1 MFCKR
6 LNGKSWIFHS
16 SVLVG
21 SLWCLFLP
29 AAAGAELQ
37 KVKAGLVVEV
47 TLTSEKVY
55 DDPFNEVHLDA
66 VFTGPDGTQLRVPGF
81 WGGADRWCFRYSSNK
96 TGRHGWRTECS
107 DTANTKLHGVAGKV
121 EVVPYAG
128 DNPLYRHGPLKVA
141 EDRHHFEHRDGTPF
155 FWLGDTWW
163 KGLCKRIPWEG
174 FQKLTADRKAKGF
187 TVVQI
192 VAGTYP
198 DEQPFDPRWENE
210 GGMPYEK
217 DYARINPA
225 YFDYADRRIHHL
237 VESGIVPAI
246 VGGWYWHLPSIGEA
260 KMKKHWR
267 YLIARYGAYPTVWII
282 GGESAGKTW
291 TEIARYARSIDPYH
305 RLVTMHPHSSGRR
318 AVTDETV
325 LDFDMLQTGHSHI
338 WKGRAY
344 AVPNAVAK
352 VTSHFSKTPAMP
364 VVVGEAVYEGH
375 MLVNHQ
381 DVQRLM
387 FWTCM
392 MNGAAGHTYGAG
404 GIWQMN
410 SETERGS
417 AYEFTP
423 WHVAMHYPGSYQ
435 LGLGKRLLE
444 QYQWW
449 RFEPHPEWV
458 EPHSTVLLEPHQEWY
473 DENKKWEASGGRY
486 DLPYAAG
493 IPNEV
498 RFIYIPGHTY
508 DWSAPV
514 VKHLEPG
521 VTYHAYY
528 FNPASG
534 RKHDL
539 GKVGA
544 DDFVTPPSST
554 KKVFEDNFNSGRKSA
569 WVDQGT
575 PTHVKN
581 GRLFG
586 GKGMWTVLKDVK
598 ASDLIASVEAQ
609 SDAEAGIMLRYY
621 DTDNYLVGLYTPSLK
636 SIYLHERKNGNWGPG
651 FGSVPVP
658 EIGPNIRLTAEAY
671 GSYASLVVTD
681 GNRKYSTPAVKVVNK
696 TPGSVGV
703 WHFQIGDTQAFD
715 NFELHR
721 AVAAD
726 SGENRKCLSE
736 DMRPLLTADFS
747 WSPTMDDAI
756 YYVGSGRVR
765 HQGLPAPQD
774 WVLVLERIE

>member
-6 LNGKSWIFHS
+6 LNGKLWIVCS

-81 WGGADRWCFRYSSNK
+81 WGGADRWCFRYSSSK

-305 RLVTMHPHSSGRR
+305 RLVTMHPHDSGRR

-325 LDFDMLQTGHSHI
+325 LDFDMLQTGHGN
-338 WKGRAY
+338 WGA
-344 AVPNAVAK
+344 APNTVAK
-352 VTSHFSKTPAMP
+352 VSSHVSKIPSMP
-364 VVVGEAVYEGH
+364 VVDGEVVYERH
-375 MLVNHQ
+375 LQTNFD
-381 DVQRLM
+381 DVQRFM
-387 FWTCM
+387 FWASMLT
-392 MNGAAGHTYGAG
+392 GAAGHTYGAG

-410 SETERGS
+410 SGTVRGS

-423 WHVAMHYPGSYQ
+423 WHEAMHFPGSTQ

-444 QYQWW
+444 RYPWW

-458 EPHSTVLLEPHQEWY
+458 DSHSTVLLEPHKEWY
-473 DENKKWEASGGRY
+473 DANKRWSARRGKY

-498 RFIYIPGHTY
+498 RFIYIPGHIY
-508 DWSAPV
+508 NWSAPV
-514 VKHLEPG
+514 VKNLEPG
-521 VTYHAYY
+521 VAYHAYY
-528 FNPASG
+528 FDPVSG
-534 RKHDL
+534 REHDL
-539 GKVGA
+539 GQVGA
-544 DDFVTPPSST
+544 SVESPTSTKRIFEDDFDDG
-554 KKVFEDNFNSGRKSA
+554 KKSA
-569 WVDQGT
+569 WVDRGT
-575 PTHVKN
+575 STRTQN
-581 GRLFG
+581 GRLIG
-586 GKGMWTVLKDVK
+586 SSGMWTVLKDVK
-598 ASDLIASVEAQ
+598 EANLIASVE
-609 SDAEAGIMLRYY
+609 SESKAEAGIMLRYY
-621 DTDNYLVGLYTPSLK
+621 DVDNYLVGLYTPTQK
-636 SIYLHERKNGNWGPG
+636 SIFIHERKKGEWGPQLG
-651 FGSVPVP
+651 YVSVPR
-658 EIGPNIRLTAEAY
+658 IGPKVHLVAEAY
-671 GSYASLVVTD
+671 GSYVALLVTD
-681 GNRKYSTPAVKVVNK
+681 GKRTYSTPPVKVK
-696 TPGSVGV
+696 SKAPGSVGV
-703 WHFQIGDTQAFD
+703 WHFHTGDTQVFD

-721 AVAAD
+721 AVAGTGD
-726 SGENRKCLSE
+726 SRRSLSK
-736 DMRPLLTADFS
+736 DLRPFLAGDFS
-747 WSPTMDDAI
+747 WIPTMTDAI
-756 YYVGSGRVR
+756 YYVGSGLVR
-765 HQGLPAPQD
+765 HQGVPAPQD